1 MVSEHRGH
9 AKMAVDALDQAIA
22 VMPHAAPNYLA
33 IAQVHATLEVAH
45 QLELLR
51 AEGLRVDGT

>member
-1 MVSEHRGH
+1 
-9 AKMAVDALDQAIA
+9 MAVDALDQAIA